1 MHMFEFLADLRRQSS
16 IISTEQIEVLKQ
28 QIAIYA
34 EDFKSENLEKEK
46 LAEEVKRLKSRVR
59 EAEREAEESRRQV
72 CLRYLNEFICLLETA
87 EY

>member
-1 MHMFEFLADLRRQSS
+1 MADLRRQSS

-72 CLRYLNEFICLLETA
+72 CLRYLNEFLCLLKTVLYYIE
-87 EY
+87 E